1 MTNATTA
8 QTNLT
13 LHTIPTGGSGAT
25 ESTFQTI
32 RGCLK
37 VLGKARRA
45 LGRLSAQYP
54 DDTGAP
60 ARLMRESFGMK
71 IHNPFR
77 VALLA
82 TLGVGVG
89 LLLIGSVQNLSTI
102 LLYVGTA
109 LFLSLGL
116 DPVVSFLERR
126 GLPRWAAVLVTI
138 LAVLGVFA
146 GIIFMVVPIIVSQIA
161 QLVTQIEQ
169 LLQPGRWNE
178 IVTDVQTWVSQTLP
192 WLKIDEVWAGIQHW
206 FSTLD
211 VGSISTMIGNSL
223 LTIGG
228 AVAAGLGGAF
238 IVLILTIYFTAST
251 PSLKSAVYQ
260 LVPASKRA
268 RFIELAEKITD
279 SVGYYVMGQVSLGV
293 INGVLSAIFLSI
305 INAPFP
311 AVLAVIAFFFS
322 LIPLVGTLTGS
333 TIIVPDLPH
342 PRPRHTHLGDRGRGD
357 LLPRLHADRGVRD
370 LPAHHEPRRVGAG
383 VGRGHL
389 GTGRRRAA
397 EPAGRAHRDPGG
409 GEHPHHLPRGHHP
422 ATERALIL
430 SPRARRPTRWATAGR
445 RGSPQRR
452 SRSARGASASRRPTD
467 ACRRRLR

>member
-333 TIIVPDLPH
+333 TIIVLTCLIP
-342 PRPRHTHLGDRGRGD
+342 G
-357 LLPRLHADRGVRD
+357 
-370 LPAHHEPRRVGAG
+370 
-383 VGRGHL
+383 L
-389 GTGRRRAA
+389 GTPTWAIVAAAIYYLVYMQIEAYVISPRIMNRAVSVPGSVVVISA
-397 EPAGRAHRDPGG
+397 LAGGALLNLLG
-409 GEHPHHLPRGHHP
+409 
-422 ATERALIL
+422 ALIAIPVAASIL
-430 SPRARRPTRWATAGR
+430 IIYREVIIPRQNER
-445 RGSPQRR
+445 
-452 SRSARGASASRRPTD
+452 
-467 ACRRRLR
+467 